1 VDGKSRDTMHA
12 FSRMFI
18 TVPAANSGLCILNDK
33 LFVRDAT
40 TKEIRRAFATSA
52 PMPSSSSVPTL
63 TATQQE
69 MLSVFSVQSGMKL
82 DWSQKYVLP
91 DTDHSGTWTTDRAY
105 CWTLTADR
113 TEHCSYLQ

>member
-1 VDGKSRDTMHA
+1 MHA
-12 FSRMFI
+12 FSRVFI